1 MKLDFET
8 DLMSALAVDLCDE
21 LYEVAKRDPKIM
33 VNNWCAFAVLALFRE
48 ISLLLGGTRIPSI
61 DECLA
66 GKNEPAVLTLNPKW
80 EQLKAWH
87 NYHWE
92 LSQSPAMWEVY
103 YPYISKQSLIIG
115 RYVLTP

>member
-1 MKLDFET
+1 MDFET
-8 DLMSALAVDLCDE
+8 DIMSALALDLCDE
-21 LYEVAKRDPKIM
+21 LYDVAKLDTKIM

-48 ISLLLGGTRIPSI
+48 ISLLLGGISIPTI
-61 DECLA
+61 DECMA
-66 GKNEPAVLTLNPKW
+66 GKYEPAILQGNPKW

-103 YPYISKQSLIIG
+103 LPYISRPSLIAG
-115 RYVLTP
+115 RFVLTP